1 MGAANA
7 VPGSVKRV
15 RNSDDCCA
23 CGNDVAAV
31 EHADVGGAYA
41 LKSVG
46 DVGHPVDNTDV
57 HSPKFVCDYKRG
69 DNRVSFSPRPKTQL
83 NEVSKFGTHH
93 Q

>member
-1 MGAANA
+1 MGAAKA

-31 EHADVGGAYA
+31 GGAYA
-41 LKSVG
+41 LKVVG
-46 DVGHPVDNTDV
+46 DVGHPVGNSDV

-69 DNRVSFSPRPKTQL
+69 QPRQFFTAAKKL
-83 NEVSKFGTHH
+83 N
-93 Q
+93 